1 MVIIIECKYKYKCEY
16 NTNTNTIQ
24 QKNVF
29 GSFNNSS

>member
-16 NTNTNTIQ
+16 NANTNTIQ
-24 QKNVF
+24 RKNVF